1 MGIVTSATA
10 QGMRPAQEDRMAV
23 VEVDGGL
30 ALAVFDGH
38 NGAATAETAAR
49 LFPDAFRDSLERY
62 GAGRA
67 CVEAT
72 IGILREATADRFEGS
87 SASVVHVDERGGTA
101 TVGVLGDSPVIVR
114 DAAGEVVLAPVHNTG
129 ADPDGA
135 EAAVERGAERMGP
148 YLVDP
153 STGEG
158 VNLTRTIGDAPLR
171 FLGRTPDVLTVDLGS
186 SSYVVVASDG
196 VVTPDAPS
204 RAGLVS
210 RIERLMD
217 EGADA
222 EAIVDDAL
230 ASGSDDN
237 VTVVLWRASG

>member
-1 MGIVTSATA
+1 MGTVTSATA
-10 QGMRPAQEDRMAV
+10 QGMRASQEDRKV
-23 VEVDGGL
+23 VVAVDGGY

-38 NGAATAETAAR
+38 NGDDTAELASR
-49 LFPDAFRDSLERY
+49 MFPDAFRSSLERH
-62 GAGRA
+62 GPGRA

-87 SASVVHVDERGGTA
+87 SASVAHVDERSGKVV
-101 TVGVLGDSPVIVR
+101 VGVLGDSPVIVR
-114 DAAGEVVLAPVHNTG
+114 DAGGELVLAPVHNT
-129 ADPDGA
+129 ATDPDGA

-171 FLGRTPDVLTVDLGS
+171 FLGRTPDALSAELGP

-196 VVTPDAPS
+196 LITPAAAS
-204 RAGLVS
+204 LQGLV
-210 RIERLMD
+210 EHVDGLVTGD
-217 EGADA
+217 ADA
-222 EAIVDDAL
+222 DAL
-230 ASGSDDN
+230 VRDALESGSDDN
-237 VTVVLWRASG
+237 VTVVVWRA